1 MNIKQFIK
9 PDWRRIVLFIILF
22 LILPQ
27 KVSNEIILFGGVYI
41 IKFLFE
47 SEPPKLD
54 LIVTVIVLIV
64 SYLVACILVWI
75 YDSRINKF
83 IISEGEVEVQ
93 PEESEKEEGKE
104 EVPTQEAETKTGWK
118 KGEVPKK

>member
-1 MNIKQFIK
+1 MNVKQFLK

-41 IKFLFE
+41 IKFLFG

-54 LIVTVIVLIV
+54 LIVAAIVLIA
-64 SYLVACILVWI
+64 SYLIACVLVWI

-83 IISEGEVEVQ
+83 VISEGEVEVQ
-93 PEESEKEEGKE
+93 PEEEDRKEEGQE
-104 EVPTQEAETKTGWK
+104 EAPAQETEVKQ
-118 KGEVPKK
+118 GEAPKK